1 MKDNYLWA
9 DAHQSFGKYTV
20 TVEVCD
26 EEESSRAD
34 VYRNDGE
41 FVNLTV
47 ADNDIR
53 FDISPDMYLKMTAWA
68 YANGW

>member
-34 VYRNDGE
+34 VFRNDGE

-53 FDISPDMYLKMTAWA
+53 FDISPTMYIEMTKWA
-68 YANGW
+68 YENGW